1 MQIIINRIALLVRD
15 QHRIR
20 RLKWIVALLL
30 GLINISVFCIWIPA
44 RLQISKRIIFINE
57 VWDRIEK
64 VLFLFIDAG
73 LSLYFIHM
81 VRAKLLANGLTKY
94 TVLFRFTLFMVAISL
109 ALDVSISIHPV
120 VTWLTSTAQ
129 VALIGTMSLPNGFV
143 YATHPLKSMNLI
155 ISSVPF

>member
-1 MQIIINRIALLVRD
+1 
-15 QHRIR
+15 
-20 RLKWIVALLL
+20 
-30 GLINISVFCIWIPA
+30 
-44 RLQISKRIIFINE
+44 
-57 VWDRIEK
+57 
-64 VLFLFIDAG
+64 
-73 LSLYFIHM
+73 M